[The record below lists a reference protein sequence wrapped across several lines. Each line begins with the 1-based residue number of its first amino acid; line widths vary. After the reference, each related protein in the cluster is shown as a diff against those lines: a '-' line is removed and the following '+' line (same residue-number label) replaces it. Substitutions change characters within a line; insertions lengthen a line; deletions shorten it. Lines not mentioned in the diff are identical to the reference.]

1 MGEMAGALAHELNQP
16 LTGMVTNASAARR
29 FIAKGR
35 ADLPRLDGL
44 FEAVVEDGRR
54 AGEIIQGIRGMV
66 RKGKEVRSPVNLND
80 VVSGVLKLVR
90 SDTLEHHCV
99 LVTELDPELPLVEAD
114 RVQLQQ
120 VLLNLVVNAFEAM
133 RETPRAERRV
143 IVRSER
149 EPNSRVRVSV
159 RDFGTGLPVEE
170 PERIF
175 ERFFST
181 KPEGMGMGL
190 AIARSIITSH
200 GGELAA
206 ANAEGGGTC
215 VHFLLP
221 VIWQRPERISES

>member
-16 LTGMVTNASAARR
+16 LTGIVNNASAGRR

-35 ADLPRLDGL
+35 GGLPKLDGL

-54 AGEIIQGIRGMV
+54 AGEIIRGIRSMV
-66 RKGKEVRSPVNLND
+66 HKGKEVRGPVDLND
-80 VVSGVLKLVR
+80 VIAGVLRFVR
-90 SDTLEHHCV
+90 SDALEHQY
-99 LVTELDPELPLVEAD
+99 LMVTEPDPELPLVEAD

-133 RETPRAERRV
+133 REAPAAKRRV
-143 IVRSER
+143 IIPSER
-149 EPNSRVRVSV
+149 ESDGRVRVSV

-175 ERFFST
+175 ERFYST
-181 KPEGMGMGL
+181 KREGMGMGL
-190 AIARSIITSH
+190 AIARSIIASH

-206 ANAEGGGTC
+206 ANAEGGGAC
-215 VHFLLP
+215 LHFLLP
-221 VIWQRPERISES
+221 VIGKGQGG